1 MENWEPCDPSWLVTL
16 AREQHPSETWL
27 PSALSTCTRCWRESK
42 AYVRFVNSR
51 NPNEPGSDWQFLTN
65 LTLESV
71 EEGFIVLDILQNHRV
86 GGVEFVD
93 NRCGMMVPRLGF
105 DR

>member
-1 MENWEPCDPSWLVTL
+1 MASWEPYDPSWLVAL
-16 AREQHPSETWL
+16 ARAQHPAEAWL
-27 PSALSTCTRCWRESK
+27 PNALAACTRCQHESK
-42 AYVRFVNSR
+42 AYVRFVNGR

-71 EEGFIVLDILQNHRV
+71 EEGFIVLDILQDNRV

-93 NRCGMMVPRLGF
+93 KI
-105 DR
+105 